1 MEVTLSQSSSRSR
14 HSRSRTRSSSRSRSR
29 SRSQSQQ
36 PTNNKIPQN
45 FSIVHAIY
53 FICKEISPTQFV
65 SFEYLEKM
73 IEMNIELQEADSN
86 IANIKLIG
94 PSGLLKKR
102 FGNTW
107 PDVLISYGFNIYSN
121 RNKYYIS
128 ISEHLQKSTRNIN
141 QIVKEKKTDAIKI
154 KLKQLEIKKT
164 LVQLCRKRKL
174 VYTTN
179 NNSNVNQNNTSNS
192 NSSSSSYNNNNSNTK
207 RMKNDNSNVNQNN
220 TSSSNSN
227 SSSNNNV
234 INLQLPK
241 QKNTNVTAEESF
253 YLSQIQ
259 SYLPNI
265 TTNQL
270 PLLTA
275 LTLKRRFGPAGPAL
289 VVFFFFFF
297 SLPILPIQ
305 LS

>member
-36 PTNNKIPQN
+36 PTHNKIPQN

-107 PDVLISYGFNIYSN
+107 SDVLISYGFNIYSN
-121 RNKYYIS
+121 CNTGDY
-128 ISEHLQKSTRNIN
+128 QKT
-141 QIVKEKKTDAIKI
+141 TMI
-154 KLKQLEIKKT
+154 KLL
-164 LVQLCRKRKL
+164 
-174 VYTTN
+174 
-179 NNSNVNQNNTSNS
+179 
-192 NSSSSSYNNNNSNTK
+192 
-207 RMKNDNSNVNQNN
+207 
-220 TSSSNSN
+220 
-227 SSSNNNV
+227 
-234 INLQLPK
+234 
-241 QKNTNVTAEESF
+241 
-253 YLSQIQ
+253 
-259 SYLPNI
+259 
-265 TTNQL
+265 
-270 PLLTA
+270 
-275 LTLKRRFGPAGPAL
+275 
-289 VVFFFFFF
+289 
-297 SLPILPIQ
+297 
-305 LS
+305 